1 MAEGRTR
8 AARWVCSVVATVA
21 VATALVIPTVQPLAA
36 GAATIARPAGAGP
49 PVAASGMGTQAAL
62 DNPRCRH
69 DDPKYG
75 PYGHFDSTEI
85 GGGPVCVKAW
95 KAGAKNGGA
104 TAQGVT
110 AKKITV
116 VALVPNEEQLKADP
130 VSPKHRADNSAST
143 IQDALYDYMLPD
155 DALLRDVGPRHR
167 GQVRHVDR

>member
-1 MAEGRTR
+1 MADGRTR
-8 AARWVCSVVATVA
+8 AKRWVCSVVGAAA
-21 VATALVIPTVQPLAA
+21 VATALVIPAVQPLAA

-75 PYGHFDSTEI
+75 PYGRFDNTEV

-95 KAGAKNGGA
+95 KAGADNGGA

-110 AKKITV
+110 TNKITV
-116 VALVPNEEQLKADP
+116 VAVLPNDEQMKTDP
-130 VSPKHRADNSAST
+130 VAPKHRADNSPSTYQNATLRLPASA
-143 IQDALYDYMLPD
+143 DAV
-155 DALLRDVGPRHR
+155 LRDLGP
-167 GQVRHVDR
+167 